1 MAKKK
6 AKGRGKAPS
15 LTAVLKK
22 IYLEKLTNKL
32 SDEAFIT
39 QVRDVVITASNKA
52 EVSEDEVR
60 LLKFIAQNYITLFI
74 NGKVI
79 KSQDVKTLAAFTF
92 ERWLNEADMLK
103 VNTLITEGRSKALK
117 LEAGTKKECEAII
130 ISIGESF
137 AVQGVTKQIQ
147 FDYLIE
153 LIQGRFLTAA
163 KLEFNKLSRGQCAPI
178 ELEELLVRVFTNT
191 FELQDM
197 SYLANVVDIFK
208 INLKSF
214 TVQSKSG
221 EVVSAL
227 TFFLALPT
235 PN

>member
-92 ERWLNEADMLK
+92 E
-103 VNTLITEGRSKALK
+103 
-117 LEAGTKKECEAII
+117 
-130 ISIGESF
+130 
-137 AVQGVTKQIQ
+137 
-147 FDYLIE
+147 
-153 LIQGRFLTAA
+153 
-163 KLEFNKLSRGQCAPI
+163 
-178 ELEELLVRVFTNT
+178 
-191 FELQDM
+191 
-197 SYLANVVDIFK
+197 
-208 INLKSF
+208 
-214 TVQSKSG
+214 
-221 EVVSAL
+221 
-227 TFFLALPT
+227 
-235 PN
+235 